1 MEGRIAPTYDAEGDL
16 TGVTT
21 LTPTP
26 NPYPDPYPYP
36 LPEPEPQPYAIQVT
50 ILSRVVRGADAEG
63 KMFVRKVD
71 SGCSN
76 FLLALL
82 KERIQGAPILM
93 TRKRQKLRSAKTGQQ
108 AALQPE
114 PTANPNHNP
123 NHEPAPNPNPK
134 QAALQPEAT
143 ASSANASSPLPLEP
157 PTPAEMEALGSEYR
171 LTRALW
177 RHYCSINAQDC

>member
-1 MEGRIAPTYDAEGDL
+1 M
-16 TGVTT
+16 
-21 LTPTP
+21 
-26 NPYPDPYPYP
+26 
-36 LPEPEPQPYAIQVT
+36 T

-71 SGCSN
+71 AGCSN

-82 KERIQGAPILM
+82 KERIQGAPILV
-93 TRKRQKLRSAKTGQQ
+93 TRARQKLRSAKTGQQ

-114 PTANPNHNP
+114 ATANPNHNH
-123 NHEPAPNPNPK
+123 NHEPAPNPNPNPK
-134 QAALQPEAT
+134 QAALQPGAT

>member
-1 MEGRIAPTYDAEGDL
+1 M
-16 TGVTT
+16 
-21 LTPTP
+21 
-26 NPYPDPYPYP
+26 
-36 LPEPEPQPYAIQVT
+36 T

-71 SGCSN
+71 AGCSN

-108 AALQPE
+108 AALQPD
-114 PTANPNHNP
+114 
-123 NHEPAPNPNPK
+123 
-134 QAALQPEAT
+134 AT